1 MLVKLSASPF
11 KAGLIFQKDAN
22 KKLNNFVKRKD
33 VTIEKLRINYIL
45 EFLFFPIYNSLSEIR
60 DSFKILFLLTI
71 F

>member
-33 VTIEKLRINYIL
+33 VTIEKLST
-45 EFLFFPIYNSLSEIR
+45 FLQENTASSARFHI
-60 DSFKILFLLTI
+60 
-71 F
+71 